1 MDDDDAFKDILLEEP
16 NVVGVES
23 IANGAITIRII
34 AKTIANEQFGVQ
46 REIRERVKRAFDRD
60 GVRSPLPVM
69 PPYGGPAPVTA
80 SLPAHGRRRGTA
92 C

>member
-23 IANGAITIRII
+23 IANGAITIRVI

-46 REIRERVKRAFDRD
+46 REIRERVKRAFDRE

-69 PPYGGPAPVTA
+69 TPYGGTAPK
-80 SLPAHGRRRGTA
+80 
-92 C
+92 